1 MQELTFSDLV
11 LVLLAERKPRRHDRN
26 LELFR
31 ILFERDDHM
40 WTLRFNFLTSLG
52 IALIIGY
59 VSALLT
65 GSHFFYSYIAI
76 FSTIAS
82 LLLVAVFMVIVG
94 RRHSRLRREYM
105 DIIRIYY
112 QLDRILP

>member
-1 MQELTFSDLV
+1 VQELTFSDLV
-11 LVLLAERKPRRHDRN
+11 LVLLAERKPRKHDRN

-31 ILFERDDHM
+31 TLFERDDHI

-52 IALIIGY
+52 IALIVGY
-59 VSALLT
+59 LTALIT
-65 GSHFFYSYIAI
+65 GSPFYYSSIAI
-76 FSTIAS
+76 LSAIAS
-82 LLLVAVFMVIVG
+82 LLLVGVFMFIVWK
-94 RRHSRLRREYM
+94 RHSRLRREYM